1 MTSRRAFICTLTGC
15 LLAAP
20 LARDG
25 QADRGKPRVAI
36 LYVSVPTPNLSGP
49 KPKEDSMAAFLEGM
63 RELGFVD
70 GQNIVI
76 ERRSAEG
83 QADR

>member
-1 MTSRRAFICTLTGC
+1 MTTRRAFIGTLAGC
-15 LLAAP
+15 LFAAP
-20 LARDG
+20 LASEG
-25 QADRGKPRVAI
+25 QTDRGKLRIAI
-36 LYVSVPTPNLSGP
+36 LFVSVPTANLAGP

>member
-1 MTSRRAFICTLTGC
+1 MERRAFLGILTSG

-20 LARDG
+20 LASEG
-25 QADRGKPRVAI
+25 QTDRGKPRIAI
-36 LYVSVPTPNLSGP
+36 LYVSAPSANLSGP
-49 KPKEDSMAAFLEGM
+49 KPKEDTMAAFLEGM

>member
-1 MTSRRAFICTLTGC
+1 
-15 LLAAP
+15 
-20 LARDG
+20 
-25 QADRGKPRVAI
+25 
-36 LYVSVPTPNLSGP
+36 
-49 KPKEDSMAAFLEGM
+49 MAAFLEGM

>member
-1 MTSRRAFICTLTGC
+1 MTTRRTFLGTLAGC

-20 LARDG
+20 LTSEA
-25 QADRGKPRVAI
+25 QTDRGKPRIAI
-36 LYVSVPTPNLSGP
+36 LFVSVPTANLAGP